1 MSTKPKPGTGKAG
14 GGVAKRK
21 PTPPPAGG
29 VATKPTGKVEAR
41 FIPPKDP
48 EASEAMARFAISPK
62 VQAALTV
69 QTFAK
74 TFGALELESVARS
87 LGESIKQVQGGD
99 MKECE
104 AMLMGQ
110 AHSLQ
115 AIFRNLS
122 SQAEA
127 NIGHFPKAVDS
138 YLRLALKA
146 QSQCRATLETLS
158 TIKNPPVLFAKQA
171 NFANGPQ
178 QVNNGTAPHMGGVAQ
193 DVAQSTM
200 RNIGTAPHMGKVE
213 TIPNELM
220 EAPDAARLDTGTQGE
235 ASRGHSTLEAVEAEH
250 RAED

>member
-1 MSTKPKPGTGKAG
+1 MSTKPKTKANPKTGKPG
-14 GGVAKRK
+14 GGLAKRRASPAK
-21 PTPPPAGG
+21 PAGG
-29 VATKPTGKVEAR
+29 LATKPKGRLIAR
-41 FIPPKDP
+41 FPDAKDP
-48 EASEAMARFAISPK
+48 EASEALARFATSPK

-74 TFGALELESVARS
+74 IFGELELVSVARS
-87 LGESIKQVQGGD
+87 LGESIKQVQAGD

-104 AMLMGQ
+104 AMLIGQ

-122 SQAEA
+122 AQAEA

-158 TIKNPPVLFAKQA
+158 AIKNPPVLFAKQA

-178 QVNNGTAPHMGGVAQ
+178 QVNNGTAPH
-193 DVAQSTM
+193 T
-200 RNIGTAPHMGKVE
+200 GKVE
-213 TIPNELM
+213 TVHNELL
-220 EAPDAARLDTGTQGE
+220 EAQDAERVDTGTQGE

-250 RAED
+250 RTED

>member
-1 MSTKPKPGTGKAG
+1 
-14 GGVAKRK
+14 
-21 PTPPPAGG
+21 
-29 VATKPTGKVEAR
+29 
-41 FIPPKDP
+41 
-48 EASEAMARFAISPK
+48 
-62 VQAALTV
+62 
-69 QTFAK
+69 
-74 TFGALELESVARS
+74 
-87 LGESIKQVQGGD
+87 

-127 NIGHFPKAVDS
+127 NIGHYPKAVDS

-158 TIKNPPVLFAKQA
+158 AIKNPPVLFAKQA

-178 QVNNGTAPHMGGVAQ
+178 QVNNGTAPH
-193 DVAQSTM
+193 T
-200 RNIGTAPHMGKVE
+200 GKVE
-213 TIPNELM
+213 TVQNELL
-220 EAPDAARLDTGTQGE
+220 EAQDAERVDTGTQGE

>member
-1 MSTKPKPGTGKAG
+1 MSSKPKTKPTS
-14 GGVAKRK
+14 GVAKRK
-21 PTPPPAGG
+21 PRATTKPTGG
-29 VATKPTGKVEAR
+29 VATKPKGKLEAR
-41 FIPPKDP
+41 FPPAKDP

-74 TFGALELESVARS
+74 TFGTLELASVARS

-122 SQAEA
+122 AQAEA

-146 QSQCRATLETLS
+146 QSQCRATLEALS
-158 TIKNPPVLFAKQA
+158 AIKNPPVLFAKQA

-178 QVNNGTAPHMGGVAQ
+178 QVNNGPAPH
-193 DVAQSTM
+193 T
-200 RNIGTAPHMGKVE
+200 GKVE
-213 TIPNELM
+213 TVQNELM
-220 EAPDAARLDTGTQGE
+220 EAQDAERVDTGTQGE

-250 RAED
+250 RAQD